1 MGKTVRKALHTFE
14 HSSQTEPYPG
24 PTSEGAAGNGS
35 LMRLN
40 PIPLTFYQ
48 HPIVAMEL
56 SKDSS
61 RTTHG
66 AKAALD
72 ACRYS
77 LVSYLDSMN
86 K

>member
-14 HSSQTEPYPG
+14 RSSQTEPYPG

-35 LMRLN
+35 LMRLT
-40 PIPLTFYQ
+40 PIPLTFQQY
-48 HPIVAMEL
+48 PIVAMEM

-72 ACRYS
+72 ACRYTA
-77 LVSYLDSMN
+77 
-86 K
+86 